1 MYKKL
6 YQLRIMKKNKKR
18 QLTKDIKIQK
28 RKQRGNMV
36 VNVTKTSQKMKQRSL
51 LTIDKNIIEQEKMF
65 YEKK

>member
-1 MYKKL
+1 
-6 YQLRIMKKNKKR
+6 
-18 QLTKDIKIQK
+18 
-28 RKQRGNMV
+28 MV